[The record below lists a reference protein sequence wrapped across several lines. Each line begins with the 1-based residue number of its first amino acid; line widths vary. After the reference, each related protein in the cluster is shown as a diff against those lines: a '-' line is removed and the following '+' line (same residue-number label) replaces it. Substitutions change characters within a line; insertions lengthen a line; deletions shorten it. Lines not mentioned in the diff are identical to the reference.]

1 LLHFPNPENKT
12 LEKKQMNP
20 NKKREF
26 PLAQVYGLLEPGP
39 VVLVTTARAG
49 RANHVKGRAPHVANI
64 MPMSWHTMMEFV
76 PPLVGC
82 VISSQNHTFE
92 LLRTTGECVINVP
105 TVELAKKVVSCGN
118 TSGRSVDKFKTF
130 GLTPVAAS
138 VVQAP
143 LIAECYA
150 SLECRVI
157 DRKLVTPYNF
167 FILEVVKAWIDP
179 RRKRPRTIHHQGEG
193 VFVVPGRTIKLPSP
207 KTSFLT

>member
-1 LLHFPNPENKT
+1 
-12 LEKKQMNP
+12 MA
-20 NKKREF
+20 KKREF

-39 VVLVTTARAG
+39 VVLVTTARTG
-49 RANHVKGRAPHVANI
+49 RVNHVKGRAPHVANI

-82 VISSQNHTFE
+82 VVSSLNYTFE
-92 LLRTTGECVINVP
+92 ILQATGECVINIP
-105 TVELAKKVVSCGN
+105 TVELAKKVVACGN

-130 GLTPVAAS
+130 RLTPVAAS
-138 VVQAP
+138 AVEAP

-150 SLECRVI
+150 NLECKVI

-167 FILEVVKAWIDP
+167 FVLEVVKAWIDP

-193 VFVVPGRTIKLPSP
+193 VFAVPGRTLKLPSP
-207 KTSFLT
+207 KTSFLTK

>member
-1 LLHFPNPENKT
+1 
-12 LEKKQMNP
+12 MA
-20 NKKREF
+20 KKREF

-82 VISSQNHTFE
+82 VISSLNHTFE
-92 LLRTTGECVINVP
+92 MLRATGECVINIP
-105 TVELAKKVVSCGN
+105 TVELAKKVVGCGN
-118 TSGRSVDKFKTF
+118 TFGQSVDKFKTF

-138 VVQAP
+138 VVEAP

-150 SLECRVI
+150 SLECKVM
-157 DRKLVTPYNF
+157 DRTLVTRYNF

-179 RRKRPRTIHHQGEG
+179 RRKRPRTMHHQGEG
-193 VFVVPGRTIKLPSP
+193 VFVIPGRAIKLPSP
-207 KTSFLT
+207 KTSFLTK

>member
-1 LLHFPNPENKT
+1 
-12 LEKKQMNP
+12 MNP

-39 VVLVTTARAG
+39 VVLVTTTRAG

-64 MPMSWHTMMEFV
+64 MPLSWHTMMEFV

-92 LLRTTGECVINVP
+92 MLRATGECVINVP

-118 TSGRSVDKFKTF
+118 TSGQSVDKFKTF

-138 VVQAP
+138 VVAAP

-150 SLECRVI
+150 SLECKVF
-157 DRKLVTPYNF
+157 DLKLVTQYNF

-193 VFVVPGRTIKLPSP
+193 VFVVPGRTLKLPSP
-207 KTSFLT
+207 KTSFLTK